1 MTDSKALAKKRPG
14 RSLDD
19 FRAAHDKNYIVPA
32 KVKAALESIGDG
44 WEYQVDFLRIAGL
57 STTDLAAFRDQFE
70 DHIVVTKGSNP
81 KLIWVG
87 NVKTAQKMREM
98 V

>member
-1 MTDSKALAKKRPG
+1 MSESKTVAKKKPG
-14 RSLDD
+14 RSLDE
-19 FRAAHDKNYIVPA
+19 FRAAHDKEYIVPA
-32 KVKAALESIGDG
+32 KIKTALAAIGDG
-44 WEYQVDFLRIAGL
+44 WEYQVDFLRLAGL

-70 DHIVVTKGSNP
+70 AHIVVTKGSNP

-87 NVKTAQKMREM
+87 SVAVAKKMRDM